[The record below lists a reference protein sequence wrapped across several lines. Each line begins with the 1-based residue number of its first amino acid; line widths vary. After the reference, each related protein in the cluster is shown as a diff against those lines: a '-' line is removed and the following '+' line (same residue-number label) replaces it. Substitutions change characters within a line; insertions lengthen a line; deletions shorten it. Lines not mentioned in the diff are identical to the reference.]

1 MTTVVAVTVGYLV
14 VCLALGLIPA
24 RKSSG
29 SVTGYVAGD
38 RNLGLL
44 LMYFIT
50 GASIYSAFA
59 FLGLPGWAYSRG
71 AAAFYI
77 PIYGLFALLPF
88 YFLGP
93 RAARVGRRF
102 GIVTQADLLAQRF
115 SMPSIAGVVALV
127 SLVAFVPYLAIQIK
141 GAGYVIH
148 QVTEQAV
155 SEELGGGLV
164 YAVVATYVLRS
175 GVLGVGWTNTFQGIF
190 MMALAWG
197 LGLYLPYKLCG
208 GVGPMFEQL
217 AEMQPEKLVPPG
229 LNQAGESWGW
239 GEFSS
244 AVLVS
249 TIGLIFWPHLFMK
262 AFSAK
267 DERTIRKTVV
277 LYPSFQLF
285 LVPLLFI
292 GFAGIFMAGQPAE
305 PDQILP
311 YMLMNLDI
319 APILVGLFCAGALAA
334 SMSTG
339 DAMAHAAGAIAV
351 RDGAIRAGGA
361 QLSAGAEKRWIQVVI
376 VLVLVL
382 SYVVAVTYEGSLVNM
397 LLTAYG
403 GIVQFAPA
411 ITAALYS
418 RRARGGAVL
427 AGLIAGTLVTAYF
440 IFLPDHRPWGIHAGV
455 YGLIVNVTVIVAGSL
470 GRGRVQGSEFLAA
483 ASDPSGR

>member
-1 MTTVVAVTVGYLV
+1 MTTVVAVTVGYLL
-14 VCLALGLIPA
+14 VCLTLGLIPA

-38 RNLGLL
+38 RNMGLL

-59 FLGLPGWAYSRG
+59 FLGLPGWAYSQG

-93 RAARVGRRF
+93 RAARVGRRY

-115 SMPSIAGVVALV
+115 SMPSIAGVMALV
-127 SLVAFVPYLAIQIK
+127 SLVAFIPYLAIQIK
-141 GAGYVIH
+141 GAGYVIYE
-148 QVTEQAV
+148 VTDHAIPR
-155 SEELGGGLV
+155 ELGGGLV
-164 YAVVATYVLRS
+164 YAVVAIYVLRS

-190 MMALAWG
+190 MMVLAWG

-217 AEMQPEKLVPPG
+217 AETRPELLIPPG
-229 LNQAGESWGW
+229 LNKDGGSWGW

-244 AVLVS
+244 AVLIS

-292 GFAGIFMAGQPAE
+292 GFAGIFMAGKPEE

-311 YMLMNLDI
+311 YMLVNLDI

-351 RDGAIRAGGA
+351 RDGMIRAGGVELTA
-361 QLSAGAEKRWIQVVI
+361 DGEKRWIRIVI
-376 VLVLVL
+376 VVVLVL
-382 SYVVAVTYEGSLVNM
+382 SYVVAVTYEGSLVTL

-418 RRARGGAVL
+418 RRVRGGAVL

-440 IFLPDHRPWGIHAGV
+440 IFLPDHRPWEIHAGV
-455 YGLIVNVTVIVAGSL
+455 FGLIVNVAVIVVGSL
-470 GRGRVQGSEFLAA
+470 GVREVQGSEFLAA
-483 ASDPSGR
+483 ASTRDGQ